1 MRDNIYVFLDFEFN
15 CPDKKGSGRRE
26 IISMAA
32 IFRYADGSPLTSFYS
47 IVKPSRAVKISARTT
62 RLTGITQQQINQSR
76 SFKSVSE
83 NFLNLVDCFSPSKFF
98 VWGNADKIEVQKSS
112 RYSHADERMIEI
124 SKKFHD
130 LQPDVMNELGLSNP
144 YNLERIADIY
154 GIDFIHTFSA
164 INDAECLAEIYFSYK
179 NGLYDANK
187 LDLYK
192 QFYKYRNIL
201 GQYKLTKNNIKTSE
215 SKITVLKRSL
225 ESLEKDSD
233 DYIKTL
239 KKIEETAEYIS
250 NQKKLAEKLF
260 PASQEAEIFF
270 IENNFN

>member
-15 CPDKKGSGRRE
+15 CPERKGSGRRE

-32 IFRYADGSPLTSFYS
+32 VFRYADGSPLTSFYS
-47 IVKPSRAVKISARTT
+47 IVKPSRASKISARTT
-62 RLTGITQQQINQSR
+62 RLTGITQQQINKSK
-76 SFKSVSE
+76 SFKSVSGE
-83 NFLNLVDCFSPSKFF
+83 FLNLVDCFSPSKFF

-112 RYSHADERMIEI
+112 RYSHADMRMIEI

-164 INDAECLAEIYFSYK
+164 INDAECLADIYFSCK
-179 NGLYDANK
+179 DGLYDENK
-187 LDLYK
+187 LNLYR
-192 QFYKYRNIL
+192 QFYEYRSIL
-201 GQYKLTKNNIKTSE
+201 GKYKLTKNNIKTAE

-225 ESLEKDSD
+225 EAIEKDSD
-233 DYIKTL
+233 SYIKSL
-239 KKIEETAEYIS
+239 KKIEEATEYIS
-250 NQKKLAEKLF
+250 GQKKLAEKLL
-260 PASQEAEIFF
+260 PEAQEAEIFF
-270 IENNFN
+270 IKNNFH